1 MSKGNVTG
9 TKTIH
14 VLVVDDHPA
23 VRQGL
28 ALLLEPEGITVCAE
42 AENREQALARLKSH
56 RPDMALVDLSLGE
69 DDGLLLIADLT
80 RCAVPCLVYS
90 MHEDGRHVE
99 NAFSAGA
106 RGYVTKREVHRVLVE
121 AIAEVAAG
129 RRFVSPRAAAA
140 LADQVALGPG
150 GRCLEGLSSQEKQ
163 VYQLLGEGDT
173 TKAIAASMSLS
184 TRTVESYYTRI
195 LVKLGLEGM
204 GELRRHAI
212 LHLRKPE
219 S

>member
-1 MSKGNVTG
+1 MPRENIAEARTVR
-9 TKTIH
+9 

-42 AENREQALARLKSH
+42 AENRVQALDRLKGRS
-56 RPDMALVDLSLGE
+56 PDLALVDLSLGD
-69 DDGLLLIADLT
+69 DDGLPLIVELSKLGL
-80 RCAVPCLVYS
+80 PCLVYS

-140 LADQVALGPG
+140 LADQVAAGNAD
-150 GRCLEGLSSQEKQ
+150 RCLEGLSSQEKQ
-163 VYQLLGEGDT
+163 VYQLLGEGNT
-173 TKAIAASMSLS
+173 TKAIAASMNIS

-195 LVKLGLEGM
+195 LVKLALEGM

-219 S
+219 V